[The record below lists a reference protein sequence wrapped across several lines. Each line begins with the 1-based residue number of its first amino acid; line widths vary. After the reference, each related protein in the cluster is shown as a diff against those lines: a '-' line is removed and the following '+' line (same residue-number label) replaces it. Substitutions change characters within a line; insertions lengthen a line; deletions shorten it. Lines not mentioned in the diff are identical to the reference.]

1 MPINARNR
9 VQGQVTN
16 IHAGEVVSLVTI
28 QAGDHRLVS
37 SVTNDGVNELQLK
50 QKDSVTAVIK
60 STEVVLIKARVVRS
74 RSVRETN

>member
-1 MPINARNR
+1 MRISARNR
-9 VQGQVTN
+9 VQGQVAD
-16 IHAGEVVSLVTI
+16 IHSGEVMSLVTI

>member
-28 QAGDHRLVS
+28 QASDHRLVS
-37 SVTNDGVNELQLK
+37 SVTNDGVNE
-50 QKDSVTAVIK
+50 
-60 STEVVLIKARVVRS
+60 
-74 RSVRETN
+74 